1 MQYFFFFL
9 FLHIHS
15 AQKLI
20 ALRGTRRPRY
30 NLRLLENTGE
40 PILILR
46 IEENSRCNVRNNA
59 VIRLNMYLRQFNSIN
74 LDVETGPRIYR
85 APLTLSSGL
94 LRHNRQRRPFCPRRH
109 YVNASIEF
117 LDIHARLAATFRK
130 RIKTSRAVS
139 TLVRNLTFCWNELL
153 IARVHF
159 KSIFFD
165 GCPSGVGL
173 GQLSDRIQI
182 QIK

>member
-1 MQYFFFFL
+1 M
-9 FLHIHS
+9 S
-15 AQKLI
+15 
-20 ALRGTRRPRY
+20 
-30 NLRLLENTGE
+30 
-40 PILILR
+40 
-46 IEENSRCNVRNNA
+46 NNA

-130 RIKTSRAVS
+130 WIKTFRIVLTLELDFLLERIANCTRPFQWFFFRWMPSR
-139 TLVRNLTFCWNELL
+139 E
-153 IARVHF
+153 
-159 KSIFFD
+159 
-165 GCPSGVGL
+165 
-173 GQLSDRIQI
+173 
-182 QIK
+182 